1 MRRSNTICVGEDAAW
16 RGTQVRDDIM
26 PSFLKSS
33 FFRRFVGG
41 FLLGTIG
48 VAALQPAEAGRF
60 VTSHIQA
67 VR

>member
-1 MRRSNTICVGEDAAW
+1 
-16 RGTQVRDDIM
+16 M

>member
-1 MRRSNTICVGEDAAW
+1 MTSV
-16 RGTQVRDDIM
+16 
-26 PSFLKSS
+26 LKSS
-33 FFRRFVGG
+33 FFRRFAGG

-48 VAALQPAEAGRF
+48 MVALQPAAAGHF